1 MESIIENKIC
11 NVNYRKKK
19 TIRKY
24 SIQFFRISANY
35 GQWYT
40 EGINQKTGKFQ
51 VFRCDKIVSLKITE
65 QSTKENIMDIL
76 KKIPNIYKN
85 EQSIEFRAEI
95 SPFGKDLFYK
105 ENYPSMRI
113 NVDGEKIFIEGFY
126 NKGEE
131 KFIAD
136 YFLKYEKNL
145 ISVEPIEL
153 KKLITD
159 RGREI
164 FEYFY
169 KL

>member
-1 MESIIENKIC
+1 
-11 NVNYRKKK
+11 
-19 TIRKY
+19 
-24 SIQFFRISANY
+24 
-35 GQWYT
+35 
-40 EGINQKTGKFQ
+40 
-51 VFRCDKIVSLKITE
+51 
-65 QSTKENIMDIL
+65 MDIL

>member
-1 MESIIENKIC
+1 MKIISK
-11 NVNYRKKK
+11 
-19 TIRKY
+19 
-24 SIQFFRISANY
+24 
-35 GQWYT
+35 WYLL
-40 EGINQKTGKFQ
+40 NLLYHS
-51 VFRCDKIVSLKITE
+51 C
-65 QSTKENIMDIL
+65 
-76 KKIPNIYKN
+76 YKN
-85 EQSIEFRAEI
+85 YKGRCKHIEGGSAYSLVRFHVKFL
-95 SPFGKDLFYK
+95 FGKDLFYK

-136 YFLKYEKNL
+136 YFLKYGKNL